1 DYHRML
7 LGSFE
12 QAVLDGLVHD
22 EEIRERVR
30 RAAEV
35 LGWMVQPDGYL
46 VQFGDTPSTYMTI
59 ENATSLDPYTLFTL
73 SDGRR
78 GKAPGQE
85 LAVFRDGG
93 YAFVRSPAP
102 QGPGELAA
110 SGYLAF
116 SAAFHSRAH
125 KHADDLN
132 LVWYDRGTEILVDSG
147 RYGYGNLLPTD
158 SPLRKKGF
166 YYGSEERQ
174 YVEGTRAHNTIEM
187 DGEDQERRNREP
199 YGSG

>member
-1 DYHRML
+1 NNNHGFYTAVSQLHVAKHGAPLPGSGALREDGAARLRTMADRQFAPDGVHLEHSPDYHRML

-59 ENATSLDPYTLFTL
+59 ENATSLDPYPLFTL
-73 SDGRR
+73 RDGRR

-132 LVWYDRGTEILVDSG
+132 LVWYDR
-147 RYGYGNLLPTD
+147 
-158 SPLRKKGF
+158 
-166 YYGSEERQ
+166 
-174 YVEGTRAHNTIEM
+174 
-187 DGEDQERRNREP
+187 
-199 YGSG
+199 